1 MKKSLLLFIPAIFVV
16 VLAVVFL
23 SAQNSSKN
31 SERAA
36 PRLFAEG
43 IVNTGGDE
51 YNPTFTPDGKT
62 VYFTRRIDRRGNEAI
77 MFSKLEN
84 GKWTEPRTAEFSG
97 KFYDKEPMLSTD
109 GKRIFFA
116 SMRPNNR
123 DEKANFDIWMAEK
136 NAAGWSE
143 PKNLGANVNSPGYDN
158 YPSIAADG
166 TLYFA
171 SVRADGRR
179 DNDLYRS
186 RLING
191 EYQKAE
197 NLGDVINTPATEA
210 DPFVAPDQSYLIICS
225 DRAGGAG
232 EGDLY
237 ISFNRNG
244 KWTAPQSLGAN
255 FNTAAYE
262 YTPLVSPDGK
272 TFYFSRGWGDIY
284 QADAGSLNLSQ
295 LKQAAQTAN
304 KNAKYLFYLH
314 GKIVEDQGA
323 KAVSERYG
331 AYEYEKIVEGFRAEG
346 FRVISEVRPKDTD
359 VEKYAEKVAAEVRQ
373 LLKDGVAPENITVVG
388 ASRGAFITIL
398 ASTYIKNRNVNFVII
413 AGCSV
418 SREFLNLANLYGN
431 VLSIYEKSD
440 VTGSCKQVFDDAEGL
455 NKQKEVMLETGLA
468 HGFIYRPMREWLIPT
483 LDWANYQR

>member
-1 MKKSLLLFIPAIFVV
+1 MNKPLLIFISTVFVV
-16 VLAVVFL
+16 ITFVSFL
-23 SAQNSSKN
+23 PAQNSSNNTQK
-31 SERAA
+31 S
-36 PRLFAEG
+36 PVLFAEG
-43 IVNTGGDE
+43 IINTAADE

-62 VYFTRRIDRRGNEAI
+62 VYFTRRIDRKGNEVI
-77 MFSKLEN
+77 MFSRLEN
-84 GKWTEPRTAEFSG
+84 GKWTAPVTAEFSG
-97 KFYDKEPMLSTD
+97 KFPDKEPMLSPD

-116 SMRPNNR
+116 SMRPNGH

-136 NAAGWSE
+136 SAKGWNE
-143 PKNLGANVNSPGYDN
+143 PKNLGANVNSSGYDN

-171 SVRADGRR
+171 SVRQDGRK

-186 RLING
+186 RLVNG

-210 DPFVAPDQSYLIICS
+210 DPFVAPDQSYLIVCT
-225 DRAGGAG
+225 DREGGAG
-232 EGDLY
+232 EGDLF
-237 ISFNRNG
+237 ISFNKNG
-244 KWTAPQSLGAN
+244 KWTAPQSLGKII
-255 FNTAAYE
+255 NTEVYE
-262 YTPLVSPDGK
+262 YTPFVSADGK

-284 QADAGSLNLSQ
+284 HIDASALNFSG
-295 LKQAAQTAN
+295 LKQTAQTAN
-304 KNAKYLFYLH
+304 PKAKYLFYLH

-331 AYEYEKIVEGFRAEG
+331 AYEYDKIVEGFRVEG
-346 FRVISEVRPKDTD
+346 FNVVSEARPKDTD
-359 VEKYAEKVAAEVRQ
+359 VEKYASKVAGQVRE

-398 ASTYIKNRNVNFVII
+398 ASTYIKNKNVNFVII

-418 SREFLNLANLYGN
+418 NKDFLNLANLYGN

-440 VTGSCKQVFDDAEGL
+440 TTGSCKTVFDDAEGL

-483 LDWANYQR
+483 LDWANYRK